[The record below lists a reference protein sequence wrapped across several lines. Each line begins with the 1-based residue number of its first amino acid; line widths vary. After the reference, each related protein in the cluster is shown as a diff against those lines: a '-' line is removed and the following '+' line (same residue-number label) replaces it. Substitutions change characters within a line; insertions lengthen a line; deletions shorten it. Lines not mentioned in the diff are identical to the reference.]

1 MYIVWSGPV
10 FEETAIG
17 ISDALFISGFDA
29 KIIHLDSDE
38 DATIFQDDQTY
49 IILGIHRF
57 NVTLPKNFIVIQA
70 EQINSRFINTK
81 YLSILAKARSVWDF
95 SGRNVEY
102 FQEKGIKV
110 YDIGSRVPMDVFYP
124 NSPSMLRHFSG
135 RHKDIDVLFYGAK
148 CPRRENL
155 EKDLKRIGLKTEFRY
170 NNLFRGARED
180 LIARSKV
187 VLNIHY
193 YVRSSLETHRI
204 EYLCSRGK
212 CVVSERSDDHVLDD
226 KYAQSVVFSSMED
239 MVSSILNM
247 VTCEKKRNSVEVSA
261 QKESI
266 TRQSNTR
273 VIVESLKSL
282 NNS

>member
-17 ISDALFISGFDA
+17 ISDALFISGLDA
-29 KIIHLDSDE
+29 KVIHLDSDKNS
-38 DATIFQDDQTY
+38 IVFDDDNTY
-49 IILGIHRF
+49 IILGVHRF
-57 NVTLPKNFIVIQA
+57 NCPLPKNFIVVQA
-70 EQINSRFINTK
+70 EQINSKFINPK
-81 YLSILAKARSVWDF
+81 YLSTLSKARRVWDF
-95 SGRNVEY
+95 SGRNVSY
-102 FQEKGIKV
+102 FEEKGIKV

-135 RHKDIDVLFYGAK
+135 RKKDIDVLFYGAR

-155 EKDLKRIGLKTEFRY
+155 QKTLNKSGLKTEFRY

-193 YVRSSLETHRI
+193 YIPSSLETHRI

-212 CVVSERSDDHVLDD
+212 CVVSERSDDRILDE
-226 KYAQSVVFSSMED
+226 KYARSVVFSSMNN
-239 MVSSILNM
+239 MVSSILS
-247 VTCEKKRNSVEVSA
+247 VITCEKTRNSVEVEA

-266 TRQSNTR
+266 LRQSNTR
-273 VIVESLKSL
+273 IIVESLQDL
-282 NNS
+282 

>member
-1 MYIVWSGPV
+1 MMLYIVWSGPV

-29 KIIHLDSDE
+29 KIIHLDSGNDS
-38 DATIFQDDQTY
+38 TVFDDDNTY

-57 NVTLPKNFIVIQA
+57 KLPLPKNFIVVQA
-70 EQINSRFINTK
+70 EQINSKFINPK
-81 YLSILAKARSVWDF
+81 YIYILSKARRVWDF
-95 SGRNVEY
+95 SGRNVSY
-102 FQEKGIKV
+102 FKEKGINV

-135 RHKDIDVLFYGAK
+135 RKKDIDVLFYGAK

-155 EKDLKRIGLKTEFRY
+155 QKILNKSGLKTEFRY

-193 YVRSSLETHRI
+193 YVPSSLETHRI

-212 CVVSERSDDHVLDD
+212 CVVSERSDDHILDG
-226 KYAQSVVFSSMED
+226 KYAQSVIFSSMDD
-239 MVSSILNM
+239 MVSSILS
-247 VTCEKKRNSVEVSA
+247 VITCEKTRNSVEVQA

-266 TRQSNTR
+266 LRQSNTR
-273 VIVESLKSL
+273 VIVESLQDL
-282 NNS
+282 